1 MQEIIKNLET
11 ARAAIL
17 VKCDAALLSYEVKS
31 LEVKKILDEIASYK
45 HDLSQIDSAIS
56 VLQESQNTSERPVVS
71 TAKEFNALAEFMDS
85 VIIWECSYVAGCRLS
100 DIARVCAYR
109 FSSYDDSLSFV
120 KDRAAVLCER
130 GALKPYKQVY
140 TSVRPGKIAPPFS
153 VAVSVSGI
161 RHGYVKLP
169 PMVEPN
175 EASLRALTE
184 QQTWYNKHKYN
195 TRSWVCSYDP
205 SSKIFSM
212 KRKAVSL

>member
-1 MQEIIKNLET
+1 MQEIIKNLES
-11 ARAAIL
+11 ARAAIR
-17 VKCDAALLSYEVKS
+17 VKCDAALLAAEVKS
-31 LEVKKILDEIASYK
+31 LEVKKILDEIVSYK
-45 HDLSQIDSAIS
+45 DDLSQIDSAIS
-56 VLQESQNTSERPVVS
+56 VLQESHNTSERP

-184 QQTWYNKHKYN
+184 QQTWYKKHKYN
-195 TRSWVCSYDP
+195 TRSWACSYDP

-212 KRKAVSL
+212 KRKAVPL